1 MNRPAN
7 PDQALLARAL
17 SEGLE
22 DIAFEANPLAIDL
35 QTRLL
40 RVTPQGVALS
50 FLPGERHLQGEAI
63 VQGGILTTML
73 DFAMAFAVLARLA
86 PNQSAATLNLS
97 VNFLRPARAGRLQ
110 AEGRIERLGARVAF
124 ATAQLQ
130 EADGRLVASATST
143 LAITQAA

>member
-1 MNRPAN
+1 
-7 PDQALLARAL
+7 
-17 SEGLE
+17 
-22 DIAFEANPLAIDL
+22 
-35 QTRLL
+35 
-40 RVTPQGVALS
+40 
-50 FLPGERHLQGEAI
+50 
-63 VQGGILTTML
+63 
-73 DFAMAFAVLARLA
+73 MAFAVLARLA